1 MTLTLTFGLL
11 TEPPAVALARDI
23 PVLALPLLTAVSYP
37 MPVTAVAEAVVKS
50 KLIP

>member
-1 MTLTLTFGLL
+1 MSGLL

-23 PVLALPLLTAVSYP
+23 PVLALPLLTVSYP
-37 MPVTAVAEAVVKS
+37 MLVTAVAVPVVNS

>member
-11 TEPPAVALARDI
+11 TEPPAVVFAKDI
-23 PVLALPLLTAVSYP
+23 PVLALPLLTVVSYP
-37 MPVTAVAEAVVKS
+37 MPVTAVVEVVGSS